1 MSDFLSKLVANPGA
15 AAKSALTTLVAVAA
29 VLAFAGQ
36 YVDVPA
42 DVVAY
47 LAAAT
52 AVLRT
57 LAVALNPKDTSYGLG
72 A

>member
-1 MSDFLSKLVANPGA
+1 MSDFLSKLLANPGA
-15 AAKSALTTLVAVAA
+15 AVKSALTTLLAVAA

-42 DVVAY
+42 DVVAWV
-47 LAAAT
+47 AAAT
-52 AVLRT
+52 AVVRT
-57 LAVALNPKDTSYGLG
+57 LAVALNPKDPSYGLG